1 MLNWIISAGVIYLLI
16 GIAVEIVRDTS
27 GGTRKAVIAL
37 IKQALVW
44 PFLFKTKS

>member
-1 MLNWIISAGVIYLLI
+1 MLNWIISAGAIYLLI
-16 GIAVEIVRDTS
+16 GIMVEIVRDTS
-27 GGTRKAVIAL
+27 GGTRKAIIVL